1 MASKFK
7 DQTSRCGLSR
17 KLISEKIPHN
27 GARGLRVERGG
38 GAGVDGMGKKESER
52 IGKTQQK
59 CRERETGTHGV
70 DRGSPY

>member
-27 GARGLRVERGG
+27 GARGLRVERG